1 MGKRTLID
9 LVLQE
14 YGDIFARK
22 QSTTTRPVRDNN
34 EKSQENFNFVSVDEF
49 QRMVANNEFIEYRER
64 APGSWYGTSRAEVA
78 RIQEEGKIP
87 IIEVDVEGAKEIN
100 R

>member
-1 MGKRTLID
+1 MGPSGVGKRTLID

-22 QSTTTRPVRDNN
+22 QSTTTRPVRENN
-34 EKSQENFNFVSVDEF
+34 EKSQENFNFVSADEF

-64 APGSWYGTSRAEVA
+64 AQG
-78 RIQEEGKIP
+78 
-87 IIEVDVEGAKEIN
+87 
-100 R
+100 